1 MKTKFLSKCKM
12 SILRILSSFLVAICL
27 LPIVPVMAATDTE
40 LSKNAEV
47 VAESTDVIMYYDAKT
62 GMISLK
68 YKDSG
73 RIINTKVVDGDSGN
87 KTYKN
92 YQKSDFVI
100 YYYKEPK
107 STSTSTIDNFSLSID
122 LDQVEYQKIEQ
133 GIKLVYTL
141 KEDKLSIDILP
152 KYIGQEK
159 METMILDNLTK
170 AQKEKVL
177 ELYRFYKDSY
187 VRTKDGGLTQ
197 SAIRDMQTI
206 FYEVCGYTEDDL
218 EADNAAGGYVSEYV
232 NLEIHMSI
240 EYVLDGKDLLV
251 RVPVNEYYCNLE
263 ESILNSFSVLPYFLS
278 STTEEEGYIV
288 VPDGSGAVI
297 EFNNEMTNSVDY
309 VSRVFGKDTLID
321 TKKFDTTEYYA
332 NMPIIGMVYEDYA
345 YLAIVEEGAA
355 LAEINTQISGK
366 NDNYNKA
373 YFKFYIQEMEN
384 VAAMESSAI
393 SINKYTGDA
402 FNETI
407 VIRYQMLEEEEA
419 NYTGIAKNYQQYLI
433 NTGAL
438 TKAEV
443 EDNASLFLDV
453 LGTTKESKNFLGIP
467 YQGMASLT
475 TFAETKSMMEFF
487 AAANVKDM
495 DVQLTGWANKGEN
508 HTDATKIKIESN
520 MGSKKQLNA
529 LAAYAE
535 SNGYSFYP
543 TLNLQTVYAA
553 KSSASKRATSSF
565 AGKYA
570 SKLLSMEYAQIGKAQ
585 LGLDA
590 IRINDYSGYLVS
602 PNKLATYVE
611 KALAQMNKLSVKGIA
626 ARDLGSLLVADYS
639 TKESEAMNRE
649 KAADVENAVIGTIKE
664 NYEVLLSNPYSYAW
678 QYASAISD
686 LPSRSNEFNVF
697 SYDVPLLQLVLD
709 GCKSYSTTALNN
721 DTQKSNQEMLLKCIE
736 TRMNPKFM
744 LMQAE
749 MTDLTYT
756 EEYFDLLSVNFDD
769 WKDRIVEIY
778 NEYNAFYQMVKGAEI
793 ENHETLYKNVVKVTY
808 TNGVTVYVNYAKR
821 PYMVD
826 GNIIAASS
834 YLIENN

>member
-12 SILRILSSFLVAICL
+12 SIWRILSSFLVAICL

-40 LSKNAEV
+40 LSKDAEV
-47 VAESTDVIMYYDAKT
+47 VAESADVIMYYDEEA
-62 GMISLK
+62 GMVSLK

-73 RIINTKVVDGDSGN
+73 RIINTKVVDGTSGN
-87 KTYKN
+87 SSYKN
-92 YQKSDFVI
+92 YQKSDFII

-107 STSTSTIDNFSLSID
+107 SSSTSTIDNYSMAIQYG
-122 LDQVEYQKIEQ
+122 QVEYEKIEQ

-141 KEDKLSIDILP
+141 KEDKLSIDVIP
-152 KYIGQEK
+152 KYIEQEK

-170 AQKEKVL
+170 TQKEKVL
-177 ELYRFYKDSY
+177 EYYRLYQGSY

-197 SAIRDMQTI
+197 SAIKEMQKI
-206 FYEVCGYTEDDL
+206 FYETCGYTEEDL
-218 EADNAAGGYVSEYV
+218 AADNAAGGYESTWN
-232 NLEIHMSI
+232 NLEIRISM

-251 RVPVNEYYCNLE
+251 RIPVSEYYCNNE
-263 ESILNSFSVLPYFLS
+263 ESVLNSFAVLPYFLS

-288 VPDGSGAVI
+288 LPDGSGAVI
-297 EFNNEMTNSVDY
+297 EFNNQMKSAADY
-309 VSRVFGKDTLID
+309 VSRVFGTDILID
-321 TKKFDTTEYYA
+321 ADKFDDTEYSA
-332 NMPIIGMVYEDYA
+332 SMPIIGMVYDDYA
-345 YLAIVEEGAA
+345 YLAIVENGAT

-384 VAAMESSAI
+384 VATMENSAV
-393 SINKYTGDA
+393 SVNKYTGDV
-402 FNETI
+402 FQENI

-419 NYTGIAKNYQQYLI
+419 SYAGIAKNYQEYLI
-433 NTGAL
+433 GTGVL
-438 TKAEV
+438 SKMETQ
-443 EDNASLFLDV
+443 DNASLFLDI
-453 LGTTKESKNFLGIP
+453 LGATKESKNFLGVP
-467 YQGMASLT
+467 YQGIASLT
-475 TFAETKSMMEFF
+475 TFADAKSMLEYFSS
-487 AAANVKDM
+487 NNIKDM
-495 DVQLTGWANKGEN
+495 DVQFTGWANKGEN
-508 HTDATKIKIESN
+508 HTNVTKIKVESAL
-520 MGSKKQLNA
+520 GSKKQLKA
-529 LAAYAE
+529 LADYAE

-553 KSSASKRATSSF
+553 NSMASKRSTSSF
-565 AGKYA
+565 VGDYA
-570 SKLLSMEYAQIGKAQ
+570 AKFLSMEYAQVGTVQ
-585 LGLDA
+585 LGLDSL
-590 IRINDYSGYLVS
+590 RINDFSGYLVS
-602 PNKLATYVE
+602 PNKLAAYVD
-611 KALAQMNKLSVKGIA
+611 KAMKQMNKLSVNGIA
-626 ARDLGSLLVADYS
+626 VADIGSLLVPDYS
-639 TKESEAMNRE
+639 TK
-649 KAADVENAVIGTIKE
+649 AAVSRENAARIENEVLGTIAG
-664 NYEVLLSNPYSYAW
+664 NYEVLLSNAYSYAW
-678 QYASAISD
+678 QYANAISD

-709 GCKSYSTTALNN
+709 GCMSYATTPLNN

-749 MTDLTYT
+749 MTDLAYT

-793 ENHETLYKNVVKVTY
+793 ENHETLYKGVVKVTY

-826 GNIIAASS
+826 GNIVAASS